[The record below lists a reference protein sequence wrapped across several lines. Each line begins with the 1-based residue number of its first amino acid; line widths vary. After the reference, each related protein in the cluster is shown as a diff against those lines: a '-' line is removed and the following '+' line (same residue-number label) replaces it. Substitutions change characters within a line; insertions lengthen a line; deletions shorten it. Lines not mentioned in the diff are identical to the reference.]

1 MTRLLLDYVFAEMTD
16 GLHMIDEASPSGAL
30 LGVIVTVRGV
40 NACNCSLELEAA
52 ELQRVSG
59 SVDVAVAVCF
69 IAPSTFTREGINQKH
84 IAQVSPGRR
93 YEEQMEVPVNVGS
106 SRQLG
111 RLA

>member
-40 NACNCSLELEAA
+40 NAFNCSLELEAA

-59 SVDVAVAVCF
+59 SVDVAVADCF
-69 IAPSTFTREGINQKH
+69 IAPSIHQGRHQSEAHCSSITRQK
-84 IAQVSPGRR
+84 I
-93 YEEQMEVPVNVGS
+93 
-106 SRQLG
+106 
-111 RLA
+111 